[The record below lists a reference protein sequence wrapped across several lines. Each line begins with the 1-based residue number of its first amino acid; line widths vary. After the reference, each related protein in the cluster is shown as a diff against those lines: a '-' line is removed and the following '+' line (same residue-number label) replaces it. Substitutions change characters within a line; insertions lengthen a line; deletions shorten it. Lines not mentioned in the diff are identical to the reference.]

1 MPAPLDLKAVLE
13 ELERTAPGASR
24 VLLLAAAT
32 PGRRVVWPWVEGL
45 VPDLTD
51 DARAAVRHLLEV
63 RGLVR
68 DGADPPGATGTLGQE
83 VAEAAAPLLTDEDAT
98 IDRYVIDRAEQV
110 AEDQAGFPEPWEV
123 DALLGVLSRPLGS
136 NPGLVTQIPQFLR
149 SVALAAPEDT
159 RLRTILLDACVKLA
173 GTGPRAEAE
182 ANARLADAL
191 HTTDPPTALTHYRRA
206 LEITRDLAGQHPDDP
221 QLKRDTSV
229 ALNDISRMLRDTD
242 PTQALAHYRE
252 SLEIT
257 EFLAEHYRDD
267 SGRIRLDLCIALRNV
282 AEMLTPIDP
291 EQALALYRR
300 SLDVN
305 TELTDAWPHNLSLR
319 HGLASSLNDIATL
332 LSGTDPEQ
340 ALGYYQRA
348 LGILRELA
356 AAQPGNLQAAHD
368 LAAALSNGHD
378 PAGAHRPRAGAVAV
392 QGMPR
397 SATGSRGSPSR
408 EHPGRSRPRHRP
420 RPARRDHRPQRP
432 RPGRR
437 ALPGGPGHPAEHR
450 GGPPG
455 QSPGVVGPGHHVGA
469 PGRAD
474 IARASRA
481 PGDVAQGRHQ
491 FPRRPGHPAG
501 APGPGPPVPPVG
513 PQLRG
518 LRSGRPRRLAR
529 PRRGPGATLRF
540 RGMTRNDPGPC

>member
-1 MPAPLDLKAVLE
+1 MPAPLDLKTVLE
-13 ELERTAPGASR
+13 ELEPTAPGSSR

-51 DARAAVRHLLEV
+51 DTRAAVRHLLET

-68 DGADPPGATGTLGQE
+68 DGDDPPGTTGMLGQE
-83 VAEAAAPLLTDEDAT
+83 VAEAAVPLLTDEDAT

-159 RLRTILLDACVKLA
+159 RLRTILLDACIKLA
-173 GTGPRAEAE
+173 GTGTRAEAEAE

-206 LEITRDLAGQHPDDP
+206 LEIT
-221 QLKRDTSV
+221 
-229 ALNDISRMLRDTD
+229 
-242 PTQALAHYRE
+242 
-252 SLEIT
+252 
-257 EFLAEHYRDD
+257 EFLAKHYRDD

-300 SLDVN
+300 ALDVN
-305 TELTDAWPHNLSLR
+305 TELADARPHNLSLR

-332 LSGTDPEQ
+332 LSRTDPEQ

-356 AAQPGNLQAAHD
+356 AAQPGNLQAARD
-368 LAAALSNGHD
+368 LAAALSNVTILLEHTD
-378 PAGAHRPRAGAVAV
+378 PGQALALSKECLGLRRAAVA
-392 QGMPR
+392 
-397 SATGSRGSPSR
+397 
-408 EHPGRSRPRHRP
+408 
-420 RPARRDHRPQRP
+420 
-432 RPGRR
+432 
-437 ALPGGPGHPAEHR
+437 ALPGSLQALWDLGTTSARLGELISPEHPEHRAMWRRAATSFRDALAIQPGHP
-450 GGPPG
+450 G
-455 QSPGVVGPGHHVGA
+455 
-469 PGRAD
+469 
-474 IARASRA
+474 
-481 PGDVAQGRHQ
+481 
-491 FPRRPGHPAG
+491 
-501 APGPGPPVPPVG
+501 
-513 PQLRG
+513 
-518 LRSGRPRRLAR
+518 LAR
-529 PRRGPGATLRF
+529 LSHLSARSYADCDPADRDDWLAHASALAQRF
-540 RGMTRNDPGPC
+540 GFEE

>member
-51 DARAAVRHLLEV
+51 DARAAVRHLLEA

-123 DALLGVLSRPLGS
+123 NALLGVLSRPLGS

-173 GTGPRAEAE
+173 GTGTRAEAE

-229 ALNDISRMLRDTD
+229 ALNDVSRMLRDTD
-242 PTQALAHYRE
+242 PAQALAHYRE

-368 LAAALSNGHD
+368 LAAALSNVTILLEHTD
-378 PAGAHRPRAGAVAV
+378 PEQALSLSKECLGLRRAAVA
-392 QGMPR
+392 
-397 SATGSRGSPSR
+397 A
-408 EHPGRSRPRHRP
+408 HPGNIRA
-420 RPARRDHRPQRP
+420 ARDLAIALVQLGGITALSDPV
-432 RPGRR
+432 R
-437 ALPGGPGHPAEHR
+437 AAEHYLEALAHPAEHR

>member
-51 DARAAVRHLLEV
+51 DARAAVRHLLEA

-68 DGADPPGATGTLGQE
+68 DGADPPGETGTLGQE

-173 GTGPRAEAE
+173 GTGTRAEAE

-242 PTQALAHYRE
+242 PAQALAHYRE

-291 EQALALYRR
+291 EQAL
-300 SLDVN
+300 
-305 TELTDAWPHNLSLR
+305 
-319 HGLASSLNDIATL
+319 
-332 LSGTDPEQ
+332 
-340 ALGYYQRA
+340 GYYQRA

-368 LAAALSNGHD
+368 LAAALSNVTILLEHTD
-378 PAGAHRPRAGAVAV
+378 PEQALSLSKECLGLRRAAVA
-392 QGMPR
+392 
-397 SATGSRGSPSR
+397 A
-408 EHPGRSRPRHRP
+408 HPGNIRA
-420 RPARRDHRPQRP
+420 ARDLAIALVQLGGITALSDPVRAAEHYLEALAIQQSIAE
-432 RPGRR
+432 
-437 ALPGGPGHPAEHR
+437 ALPGSLRALWDLGTTSARLGELISPEHPEHRAMWRRAATSFRDALAIQPGHP
-450 GGPPG
+450 G
-455 QSPGVVGPGHHVGA
+455 
-469 PGRAD
+469 
-474 IARASRA
+474 
-481 PGDVAQGRHQ
+481 
-491 FPRRPGHPAG
+491 
-501 APGPGPPVPPVG
+501 
-513 PQLRG
+513 
-518 LRSGRPRRLAR
+518 LAR
-529 PRRGPGATLRF
+529 LSHLSARSYADCDPVDRDDWLAHAAALAQRF
-540 RGMTRNDPGPC
+540 GFEE

>member
-32 PGRRVVWPWVEGL
+32 PGRRVVWPWVESL

-83 VAEAAAPLLTDEDAT
+83 VAEAATPLLTDEDAT

-173 GTGPRAEAE
+173 GTGTRAEAE

-206 LEITRDLAGQHPDDP
+206 
-221 QLKRDTSV
+221 
-229 ALNDISRMLRDTD
+229 
-242 PTQALAHYRE
+242 
-252 SLEIT
+252 LEIT

-356 AAQPGNLQAAHD
+356 AAQPGNLHQAAHD
-368 LAAALSNGHD
+368 LAAALSNVTILLEHTD
-378 PAGAHRPRAGAVAV
+378 PEQALSLSKECLGLRRAAVA
-392 QGMPR
+392 
-397 SATGSRGSPSR
+397 A
-408 EHPGRSRPRHRP
+408 HPGNIRA
-420 RPARRDHRPQRP
+420 ARDLAIALVQLGGITALSDPVRAAEHYLEALAIQQSIAE
-432 RPGRR
+432 
-437 ALPGGPGHPAEHR
+437 ALPGSLRALWDLGTTSARLGELISPEHPEHRAMWRRAATSFRDALAIQPGHP
-450 GGPPG
+450 G
-455 QSPGVVGPGHHVGA
+455 
-469 PGRAD
+469 
-474 IARASRA
+474 
-481 PGDVAQGRHQ
+481 
-491 FPRRPGHPAG
+491 
-501 APGPGPPVPPVG
+501 
-513 PQLRG
+513 
-518 LRSGRPRRLAR
+518 LAR
-529 PRRGPGATLRF
+529 LSHLSARSYADCDPVDRDDWLAHAAALAQRF
-540 RGMTRNDPGPC
+540 GFEE

>member
-83 VAEAAAPLLTDEDAT
+83 VAEAATPLLTDENAT

-159 RLRTILLDACVKLA
+159 RLRTILLDACIKLA
-173 GTGPRAEAE
+173 GTGTRAEAE

-206 LEITRDLAGQHPDDP
+206 LEITRDLAEQHPDDP

-229 ALNDISRMLRDTD
+229 ALNDVSRMLRDTD

-305 TELTDAWPHNLSLR
+305 TELADAWPHNLSLR

-368 LAAALSNGHD
+368 LAAALSNVTILLEHTD
-378 PAGAHRPRAGAVAV
+378 PEQALSLSKECLGLRRAAVA
-392 QGMPR
+392 
-397 SATGSRGSPSR
+397 A
-408 EHPGRSRPRHRP
+408 HPGNIRA
-420 RPARRDHRPQRP
+420 ARDLAIALVQLGGITALSDPVRAAEHYLEALAIQQSIAE
-432 RPGRR
+432 
-437 ALPGGPGHPAEHR
+437 ALPGSLRALWDLGTTSARLGELISPEHPEHRAMWRRAATSFRAALAIQPGHP
-450 GGPPG
+450 G
-455 QSPGVVGPGHHVGA
+455 
-469 PGRAD
+469 
-474 IARASRA
+474 
-481 PGDVAQGRHQ
+481 
-491 FPRRPGHPAG
+491 
-501 APGPGPPVPPVG
+501 
-513 PQLRG
+513 
-518 LRSGRPRRLAR
+518 LAR
-529 PRRGPGATLRF
+529 LSHLSARSYADCDPVDRDDWLAHAAALAQRF
-540 RGMTRNDPGPC
+540 GFEE